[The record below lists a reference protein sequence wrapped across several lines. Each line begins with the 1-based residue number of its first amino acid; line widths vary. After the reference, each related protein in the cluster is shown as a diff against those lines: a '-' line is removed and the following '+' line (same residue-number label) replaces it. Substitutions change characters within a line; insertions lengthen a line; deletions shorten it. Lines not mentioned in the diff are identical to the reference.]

1 MTTTTPTKT
10 GLFIPADPDTAH
22 EVRELDASRLLNALQ
37 TTVGGY
43 VEVVTL
49 TRLGADMYLNEEGKV
64 MSLPVNERATWL
76 ARALGAH
83 LIPGDCIAGDVLIL
97 GGPDEDGD
105 NQGLTPLQ
113 VQEIKIALTYQR

>member
-1 MTTTTPTKT
+1 M
-10 GLFIPADPDTAH
+10 
-22 EVRELDASRLLNALQ
+22 
-37 TTVGGY
+37 
-43 VEVVTL
+43 EVVTL

-64 MSLPVNERATWL
+64 MSLPVNERATWV

-83 LIPGDCIAGDVLIL
+83 LIPGDGIAGDVLIL